1 MIYGTNSG
9 LRRKFSWGFI
19 HWHMVA
25 IYIWCALFLTSQ
37 VDVIFMFPNQ
47 SYREIC
53 WHNMHILLHALPIF
67 YVSLHWIL
75 YKVSAL
81 QVTISEENK
90 LNATTQQLIIVN
102 IWGYA
107 LKQGSKTHSSLR
119 QSNVQLQSH
128 YEIPECLRHCETL
141 SNAWMFETLWDII
154 KCLNVW
160 DIMRHFQMPE
170 CFYVNNCCFWA
181 RASVLSCY
189 INW

>member
-1 MIYGTNSG
+1 MG
-9 LRRKFSWGFI
+9 GFI

-25 IYIWCALFLTSQ
+25 IQIWCALFVTSQ

-47 SYREIC
+47 RFREIC
-53 WHNMHILLHALPIF
+53 WHNMHILLHPLPVF

-90 LNATTQQLIIVN
+90 LNATTQQLKIIN

-128 YEIPECLRHCETL
+128 AALMSCWIRAVEHRKCAAGL
-141 SNAWMFETLWDII
+141 SNAHPGLQDRIL
-154 KCLNVW
+154 LNYTRIENTHKVRKKTF
-160 DIMRHFQMPE
+160 DF
-170 CFYVNNCCFWA
+170 CYVQACSKFLVFLFPW
-181 RASVLSCY
+181 
-189 INW
+189 